1 MSAQIQTPTNGHTP
15 TAPASFSEAPA
26 SINTLAVSPAG
37 FSYQLTMRGSRV
49 GDLLQQAR
57 TLEAWLTENGWTPAS
72 KATGKSQALAQGDA
86 PTCPEHGK
94 AMQRG
99 KYGWFCPVKVGEHP
113 QTGKALYCQ
122 HSVKAGQ
129 P

>member
-1 MSAQIQTPTNGHTP
+1 MGNQVSTNGATGCV
-15 TAPASFSEAPA
+15 APASFAEAPA
-26 SINTLAVSPAG
+26 SATVKVTTPGGYDLMITFRATKVS
-37 FSYQLTMRGSRV
+37 
-49 GDLLQQAR
+49 DLLSQAQVV
-57 TLEAWLTENGWTPAS
+57 EGWLISHNFTPALTRP
-72 KATGKSQALAQGDA
+72 TGKPAQADA

-122 HSVKAGQ
+122 HSVKDGQ
-129 P
+129 S